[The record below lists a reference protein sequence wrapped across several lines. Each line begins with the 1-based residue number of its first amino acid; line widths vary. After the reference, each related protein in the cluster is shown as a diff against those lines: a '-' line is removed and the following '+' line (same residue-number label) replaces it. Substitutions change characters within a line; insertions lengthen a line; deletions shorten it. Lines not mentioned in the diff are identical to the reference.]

1 MGTFSWLRGEE
12 LAAGALPAGE
22 FPGRKLPG
30 RKLPGRELPGRELLA
45 REHPM
50 EEIPGGGLMRGE
62 LGGQNFF
69 KLAPGFAGDEL

>member
-12 LAAGALPAGE
+12 LAAGALPAE
-22 FPGRKLPG
+22 
-30 RKLPGRELPGRELLA
+30 ELPGRELLA

>member
-22 FPGRKLPG
+22 FPG

-69 KLAPGFAGDEL
+69 KKPIVGELAPGFADEL